1 MTVLALPLSGWV
13 TTQNLSFLISQ
24 KGSRQDWMIS
34 EAPIRLNLSQFSEKT
49 QNSSVLLAAWHWQ
62 ARRLCPPT
70 QREAPPAVTW
80 LRGCETARR
89 GQRPPLDKV
98 QGQVCLTST

>member
-1 MTVLALPLSGWV
+1 
-13 TTQNLSFLISQ
+13 
-24 KGSRQDWMIS
+24 MIS
-34 EAPIRLNLSQFSEKT
+34 EAPVRLNLSRFSEET

-62 ARRLCPPT
+62 ARYLCPPA

-80 LRGCETARR
+80 LRGCETAGR